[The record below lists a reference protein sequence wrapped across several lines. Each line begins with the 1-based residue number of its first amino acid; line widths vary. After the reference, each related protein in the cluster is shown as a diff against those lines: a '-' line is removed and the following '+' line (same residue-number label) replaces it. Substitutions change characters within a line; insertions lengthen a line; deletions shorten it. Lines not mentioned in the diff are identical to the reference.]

1 MKNWCWQIDRKERAI
16 KHMFSSNVPLA
27 KIQGDKI
34 PHFWQWIYKKPVN
47 VGTKLKGGDVEQ
59 VLES

>member
-1 MKNWCWQIDRKERAI
+1 
-16 KHMFSSNVPLA
+16 MFSSNVPLA
-27 KIQGDKI
+27 KIQADKI

-47 VGTKLKGGDVEQ
+47 VGMKLKGGDVER